1 MLEYVNCIAG
11 DARSAVLTVPGLGC
25 GLFAGPFHGKLGSE
39 LRDVLIRLLED
50 FGDTLPNLKAVY
62 FDPYDEC
69 INSRFE
75 INGISLLVRPLTQP
89 GNARRSQLC
98 TPVTYQDAGD
108 DFHHCSLFSIVAWDH
123 VSWPGNDFF
132 AGSRATDDGVK
143 AAATNSMSALT
154 GVDGAYDVER
164 GTYQPPLG
172 FPVWE
177 TVVQEERRCRGLRL
191 WKEEALWRRSPRAS
205 A

>member
-11 DARSAVLTVPGLGC
+11 DARSAVLMVPGLGC

-108 DFHHCSLFSIVAWDH
+108 DTRTSRDRPLSCGLVGRSCESLRCALWASVAVVRCVEVDLRAD
-123 VSWPGNDFF
+123 GDD
-132 AGSRATDDGVK
+132 AGRIDRRVA
-143 AAATNSMSALT
+143 
-154 GVDGAYDVER
+154 
-164 GTYQPPLG
+164 
-172 FPVWE
+172 
-177 TVVQEERRCRGLRL
+177 TVVVLFDVIEVDRGRDLAPLIEVARER
-191 WKEEALWRRSPRAS
+191 P
-205 A
+205 